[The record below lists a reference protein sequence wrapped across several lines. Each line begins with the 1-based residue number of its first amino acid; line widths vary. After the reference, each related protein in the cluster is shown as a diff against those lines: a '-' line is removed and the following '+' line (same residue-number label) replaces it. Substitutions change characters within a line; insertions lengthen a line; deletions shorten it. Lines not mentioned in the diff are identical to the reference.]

1 MSEETTV
8 VNAEQQ
14 TAPVVD
20 NLTQHFQN
28 SIWGDGSPLPN
39 TQAVE
44 PAATNEAAAVTEPV
58 VDATKPNEEVLDP
71 STYLKT
77 KWGWET
83 EEQADNEIKELRE
96 KATKAFE
103 YKNEESKTVAE
114 YINEGKEDDLYQFL
128 DTKRKVQKLS
138 TADLSDKNVAAELVK
153 FGIQKDNPNLS
164 ADEVEFLFN
173 EKYSLPAKPVKND
186 IDDDDE
192 YEAKVNNWQTQVSNI
207 EKRLVIEAKMNQP
220 KLAQLSNELVLPKI
234 NKEASANQSQPT
246 PEEKAEFEKAKE
258 LFLQSAKQTVDGFS
272 GFTTQVKDKD
282 VDYSVSYT
290 PSVDERK
297 LLSENLTK
305 LAESGFDAN
314 TLFAER
320 WYDVSTKT
328 FKIDQMT
335 KDLSRIF
342 IGENSDKKLAA
353 DAANKRLETYLS
365 EKKNVKFSQGN
376 EGSTFNPD
384 TKTKSEKLAEQFFG
398 SN

>member
-14 TAPVVD
+14 AAPAVD

-28 SIWGDGSPLPN
+28 SIWGDGNPLPN
-39 TQAVE
+39 TQAAE
-44 PAATNEAAAVTEPV
+44 QTATNEAAAAEPV
-58 VDATKPNEEVLDP
+58 VDATKTNEEVLDP

-173 EKYSLPAKPVKND
+173 EKYSLPVKPVKNE

-192 YEAKVNNWQTQVSNI
+192 YEAKVSNWQTQVSNI

-234 NKEASANQSQPT
+234 NKEATANQSQPT
-246 PEEKAEFEKAKE
+246 PEEKAEFDKAKE

-297 LLSENLTK
+297 LLSENLNK

-320 WYDVSTKT
+320 WYDVNTKT

-342 IGENSDKKLAA
+342 IGENSDRKLAA
-353 DAANKRLETYLS
+353 DAANKRLETYLA
-365 EKKNVKFSQGN
+365 EKRNVKFSQGN
-376 EGSTFNPD
+376 EGSTFSPES
-384 TKTKSEKLAEQFFG
+384 KTKSEKLAEQFFG
-398 SN
+398 NN

>member
-14 TAPVVD
+14 AAPAD

-28 SIWGDGSPLPN
+28 SIWGDGNPLPN
-39 TQAVE
+39 TQTVEQAVTNE
-44 PAATNEAAAVTEPV
+44 PAAAAETV
-58 VDATKPNEEVLDP
+58 VDATKTNEEVLDP

-173 EKYSLPAKPVKND
+173 EKYSLPVKPVKNE

-192 YEAKVNNWQTQVSNI
+192 YEAKVSNWQTQVSNI

-234 NKEASANQSQPT
+234 NKEATANQSQPT
-246 PEEKAEFEKAKE
+246 PEEKAEFDKAKE

-297 LLSENLTK
+297 LLSENLNK

-320 WYDVSTKT
+320 WYDVNTKT

-353 DAANKRLETYLS
+353 DAANKRLETYLA

-376 EGSTFNPD
+376 EGSTFSPES
-384 TKTKSEKLAEQFFG
+384 KTKSEKLAEQFFG

>member
-14 TAPVVD
+14 AAPAD

-28 SIWGDGSPLPN
+28 SIWGDGNPLPN
-39 TQAVE
+39 TQTIEQAVTNE
-44 PAATNEAAAVTEPV
+44 PAAAAETV
-58 VDATKPNEEVLDP
+58 VDAAKTNEEVLDP
-71 STYLKT
+71 NTYLKT

-173 EKYSLPAKPVKND
+173 EKYSLPVKPVKNE

-192 YEAKVNNWQTQVSNI
+192 YEAKVSNWQTQVSNI

-234 NKEASANQSQPT
+234 NKEATANQSQPT
-246 PEEKAEFEKAKE
+246 PEEKAEFDKAKE

-297 LLSENLTK
+297 LLSENLNK

-320 WYDVSTKT
+320 WYDVNTKT

-342 IGENSDKKLAA
+342 IGENSDRKLAA
-353 DAANKRLETYLS
+353 DAANKRLETYLA
-365 EKKNVKFSQGN
+365 EKRNVKFSQGN
-376 EGSTFNPD
+376 EGSTFSPES
-384 TKTKSEKLAEQFFG
+384 KTKSEKLAEQFFG
-398 SN
+398 NN

>member
-14 TAPVVD
+14 AAPAVD

-28 SIWGDGSPLPN
+28 SIWGDGNPLPN
-39 TQAVE
+39 TQAAETTV
-44 PAATNEAAAVTEPV
+44 TNESAAAETVA
-58 VDATKPNEEVLDP
+58 DATKTNEEVLDP
-71 STYLKT
+71 NTYLKT

-96 KATKAFE
+96 KATKGFE
-103 YKNEESKTVAE
+103 YKNEESKTIAE

-192 YEAKVNNWQTQVSNI
+192 YEAKVNSWQTQVSNI

-234 NKEASANQSQPT
+234 NKEATANQSQPT

-297 LLSENLTK
+297 LLSENLNK

-320 WYDVSTKT
+320 WYDVNTKT

-353 DAANKRLETYLS
+353 DAANKRLETYLA

-376 EGSTFNPD
+376 EGSTFSPES
-384 TKTKSEKLAEQFFG
+384 KTKSEKLAEQFFG